1 MHSFR
6 SNIPGGLLLCLG
18 LVASPAAL
26 CADIIVSA
34 QDGKFV
40 RVDGRATFP
49 EPAPSD
55 SLVVIDAST
64 FPPVIKGTV
73 EGLEHTVQGPPQ
85 AVAVT
90 PDGKLAIV
98 AAPTRYD
105 YAAKKE
111 IFDNFVQVI
120 DIEASPPKLIGKV
133 DVGGHTNGL
142 SINRE
147 GTLLLAAAHDGTVK
161 VLGIDGKNVKLLD
174 QVKVGEKR
182 LSGISFTHDGKAA
195 IVAQRD
201 ENGGAVLSIDGM
213 SVKLTTEKISTGVT
227 PYAVDVAS
235 DGKWAVIGN
244 TGVTGMLGLVGRTVG
259 DADVVTLV
267 DVSKRPFR
275 AVQQI
280 SVPSTPEGVA
290 ISPDGRWI
298 AVSCMAGSNLT
309 TDNVGRNKIGKLLLF
324 EIKDGWATKANE
336 IAGAEA
342 AQGVVFSQDSK
353 QVLLQ
358 MDVERAIGVFA
369 VRDGKLVD
377 TGERL
382 KLAAGP
388 VSIRSMPR

>member
-1 MHSFR
+1 M
-6 SNIPGGLLLCLG
+6 
-18 LVASPAAL
+18 

-40 RVDGRATFP
+40 RVEGRATYP

-55 SLVVIDAST
+55 SLVVIDASQ

-73 EGLEHTVQGPPQ
+73 EGLEHTVAGPPQ

-90 PDGKLAIV
+90 PDGKLAVV

-111 IFDNFVQVI
+111 LFDSFVQLV
-120 DIEASPPKLIGKV
+120 DIESSPPKIIGKV
-133 DVGGHTNGL
+133 DVGAHTNGL

-147 GTLLLAAAHDGTVK
+147 GTMLLAAGHDGTVK
-161 VLGIDGKNVKLLD
+161 VLAIEGKNVRLID

-201 ENGGAVLSIDGM
+201 ENGAAVLSVDAAG
-213 SVKLTTEKISTGVT
+213 VKLTNEKISTGVT
-227 PYAVDVAS
+227 PYAVDISA

-244 TGVTGMLGLVGRTVG
+244 TGVTGMVGLQGRTVG

-298 AVSCMAGSNLT
+298 VASCMAGSNLT
-309 TDNVGRNKIGKLLLF
+309 TDNVGRNKLGKLILF
-324 EIKDGWATKANE
+324 EIKDGSASKVNE
-336 IAGAEA
+336 LTGGEA

-353 QVLLQ
+353 TVIVQF
-358 MDVERAIGVFA
+358 DVERALAVYA

>member
-6 SNIPGGLLLCLG
+6 SSIPAGLLLSLG

-98 AAPTRYD
+98 A
-105 YAAKKE
+105 
-111 IFDNFVQVI
+111 
-120 DIEASPPKLIGKV
+120 
-133 DVGGHTNGL
+133 
-142 SINRE
+142 
-147 GTLLLAAAHDGTVK
+147 
-161 VLGIDGKNVKLLD
+161 
-174 QVKVGEKR
+174 
-182 LSGISFTHDGKAA
+182 
-195 IVAQRD
+195 QRD
-201 ENGGAVLSIDGM
+201 ENGAAVLSIEGM
-213 SVKLTTEKISTGVT
+213 SVKLTAEKISTGVT
-227 PYAVDVAS
+227 PYAVDISS
-235 DGKWAVIGN
+235 DGKWAIIGN

-275 AVQQI
+275 AVQQL
-280 SVPSTPEGVA
+280 SMPSTPEGVA

-309 TDNVGRNKIGKLLLF
+309 TDNAGRNKIGRLLRF
-324 EIKDGWATKANE
+324 EIKDGWATKVNE
-336 IAGAEA
+336 LAGAEA

-353 QVLLQ
+353 QILLQ
-358 MDVERAIGVFA
+358 MDVEQAIGVFA
-369 VRDGKLVD
+369 LRDGKLVD